1 MKKAIVVCSLFSS
14 LGGLGGAGSL
24 HAQPAQTTWLNVL
37 GDPKDVAVNTIEVDP
52 IPVAVNGDLRTMKIR
67 VSRSVQRTSWDGVPY
82 RSYTSTVLFDC
93 ASKTAR
99 YLSLDFYMEPAWQ
112 GTSHKTSTYPP
123 DVKRPMEFRDVT
135 PNPTQRLV
143 RAACR
148 TAVARK

>member
-1 MKKAIVVCSLFSS
+1 MKKAIVVWSF
-14 LGGLGGAGSL
+14 LGGLGGAGPL
-24 HAQPAQTTWLNVL
+24 HAQPAQANWFNVL
-37 GDPKDVAVNTIEVDP
+37 GDPKDAAVNTIEVDP

-93 ASKTAR
+93 ASKKAQ
-99 YLSLDFYMEPAWQ
+99 YLSLDFYMEPAWK
-112 GTSHKTSTYPP
+112 GASHKTSTYTA

-148 TAVARK
+148 TAVAKK